1 VRTVTA
7 DPLLTETSLFRIS
20 LAQSPEDIVACQRL
34 RYDVFNV
41 ELGEG
46 LSTSDRSRLDIDP
59 FDSFCDHLMV
69 HDIETTKLVGTY
81 RLQTGEVARE
91 NLGYYGNQLF
101 DFSAYE
107 PIRHELL
114 ELGRACVHIDYR
126 NIMVLHALWKGIA
139 VYSSRNNARY
149 LIGCSSISSQD
160 ENLGVAMYRHLKDK
174 YLAEPT
180 LRTVPQPGHDCRPTG
195 EKVNPGR
202 PPRLFRAYLEISG
215 RICGPPAIDREFKTI
230 DFLTVVDLAN
240 LPDRVRT
247 RFF

>member
-1 VRTVTA
+1 MRTLTA
-7 DPLLTETSLFRIS
+7 DPLLTETSLFRVS
-20 LAQSPEDIVACQRL
+20 LAQSPRDLLECQRL
-34 RYDVFNV
+34 RYEVFNL

-46 LSTSDRSRLDIDP
+46 LSTSDRSGLDIDP

-69 HDIETTKLVGTY
+69 RDLESGKLVGTY
-81 RLQTGEVARE
+81 RLQTGEVARR
-91 NLGYYGNQLF
+91 NLGYYGDGLF
-101 DFSAYE
+101 DFSVYDS
-107 PIRHELL
+107 IRKELL

-139 VYSSRNNARY
+139 VYATRNDSRY

-160 ENLGVAMYRHLKDK
+160 ENVGVAMYEGLKEK
-174 YLAEPT
+174 YLVDPS
-180 LRTVPQPGHDCRPTG
+180 LRTVPHPGRDCRTTG
-195 EKVNPGR
+195 AEVEAAR

-230 DFLTVVDLAN
+230 DFLTLVDLAN
-240 LPDRVRT
+240 LPERVRT

>member
-7 DPLLTETSLFRIS
+7 DPLLTETSLFRVS
-20 LAQSPEDIVACQRL
+20 LAQSPYDLIACQRL
-34 RYDVFNV
+34 RYDVFNL

-46 LSTSDRSRLDIDP
+46 LSISDRSGLDIDP

-69 HDIETTKLVGTY
+69 SDLETGKLVGTY
-81 RLQTGEVARE
+81 RLQTGEVARK

-101 DFSAYE
+101 DFSVYE
-107 PIRHELL
+107 RIRREVL

-139 VYSSRNNARY
+139 VYSTRHDSRY

-160 ENLGVAMYRHLKDK
+160 ENVGAAMYDALKDK
-174 YLAEPT
+174 YLVEPS
-180 LRTVPQPGHDCRPTG
+180 LRTTPQPGHECRATG
-195 EKVNPGR
+195 EPVEAQR

-215 RICGPPAIDREFKTI
+215 RICGPPSIDREFKTI
-230 DFLTVVDLAN
+230 DFLTLVDLAN

>member
-20 LAQSPEDIVACQRL
+20 LAQSSENLIECQRL
-34 RYDVFNV
+34 RYEVFNI

-46 LSTSDRSRLDIDP
+46 LSTSDRSGLDIDP

-69 HDIETTKLVGTY
+69 RDLETGKLVGTY
-81 RLQTGEVARE
+81 RLQTGEVARR

-101 DFSAYE
+101 DFSVYE
-107 PIRHELL
+107 PIRKELL

-139 VYSSRNNARY
+139 VYATRNDSRY
-149 LIGCSSISSQD
+149 LMGCSSISSQD
-160 ENLGVAMYRHLKDK
+160 ENIGVAMYESLKEK
-174 YLAEPT
+174 YLVEPS
-180 LRTVPQPGHDCRPTG
+180 LRTTPQPGHDCRSNDTP
-195 EKVNPGR
+195 VVAQR

-230 DFLTVVDLAN
+230 DFLTLVDLDN
-240 LPDRVRT
+240 LPDRVRI

>member
-1 VRTVTA
+1 MRTVTV
-7 DPLLTETSLFRIS
+7 DPLLTETSLFRVV
-20 LAQSPEDIVACQRL
+20 LAQTPEDLVECQRL
-34 RYDVFNV
+34 RYDVFNI

-46 LSTSDRSRLDIDP
+46 LSTSDRSGLDIDP
-59 FDSFCDHLMV
+59 FDTFCDHLMV
-69 HDIETTKLVGTY
+69 RDLETGKLVGTY
-81 RLQTGEVARE
+81 RLQTGQVARR
-91 NLGYYGNQLF
+91 NLGYYGNQIF

-107 PIRHELL
+107 PIRREVL

-139 VYSSRNNARY
+139 VYATRNDSRY

-160 ENLGVAMYRHLKDK
+160 ENAGVAMYESLKEK
-174 YLAEPT
+174 YLVAPS
-180 LRTVPQPGHDCRPTG
+180 LRTQPQPGHECRATG
-195 EKVNPGR
+195 ETVEAGR

-230 DFLTVVDLAN
+230 DFLTLVDLAK
-240 LPDRVRT
+240 LPERVRT

>member
-1 VRTVTA
+1 MRTVTA
-7 DPLLTETSLFRIS
+7 DPFLTETSLFRIS
-20 LAQSPEDIVACQRL
+20 LAQSPEDLIACQRL
-34 RYDVFNV
+34 RYDVFNL

-46 LSTSDRSRLDIDP
+46 LSTSDRSGLDIDP

-69 HDIETTKLVGTY
+69 HDLETRKLVGTY
-81 RLQTGEVARE
+81 RLQTGEVARA

-101 DFSAYE
+101 DFSVYE
-107 PIRHELL
+107 PVRKELL

-139 VYSSRNNARY
+139 VYSCRNNARY

-160 ENLGVAMYRHLKDK
+160 ENVGAAMYDALKGK
-174 YLAEPT
+174 YLAEPA
-180 LRTVPQPGHDCRPTG
+180 LRTEPQPGHNCRANG
-195 EKVNPGR
+195 IKVDPGR

-230 DFLTVVDLAN
+230 DVLTLVDLAN

>member
-1 VRTVTA
+1 MKTLTP
-7 DPLLTETSLFRIS
+7 DPLLTETSLFRVS
-20 LAQSPEDIVACQRL
+20 LASSANDLVDCQRL
-34 RYDVFNV
+34 RYEVFNL

-46 LSTSDRSRLDIDP
+46 LSTSDRSGLDIDP

-69 HDIETTKLVGTY
+69 RDLETGKLVGTY
-81 RLQTGEVARE
+81 RLQTGEVAYR

-101 DFSAYE
+101 DFSVYD
-107 PIRHELL
+107 RVRKHVL

-139 VYSSRNNARY
+139 VYATRQESRY

-160 ENLGVAMYRHLKDK
+160 ENYGTAMYESLKEK
-174 YLAEPT
+174 YLVEPA
-180 LRTVPQPGHDCRPTG
+180 LRTVPQPGHECRPGG
-195 EKVNPGR
+195 ELVEVSR

-230 DFLTVVDLAN
+230 DFLTLVDLAQ
-240 LPDRVRT
+240 LPDRVLT

>member
-1 VRTVTA
+1 VKTVTV
-7 DPLLTETSLFRIS
+7 DPLLTETSLFRVS
-20 LAQSPEDIVACQRL
+20 LGQSPEDLIECQRL
-34 RYDVFNV
+34 RYDVFNL

-46 LSTSDRSRLDIDP
+46 LSTSDRSGLDIDP

-69 HDIETTKLVGTY
+69 RDLESGKLVGTY
-81 RLQTGEVARE
+81 RLQTGEVARK

-101 DFSAYE
+101 DFSVYD
-107 PIRHELL
+107 PIRREML

-139 VYSSRNNARY
+139 VYATRQDTRY

-160 ENLGVAMYRHLKDK
+160 ENFGAAMYDSLKAKHLV
-174 YLAEPT
+174 EPP
-180 LRTVPQPGHDCRPTG
+180 LRTVPQPGYSCQSTG
-195 EKVNPGR
+195 VPVEVVR

-230 DFLTVVDLAN
+230 DFLTLVDLAN

>member
-1 VRTVTA
+1 VKTA
-7 DPLLTETSLFRIS
+7 TPDPLLAETSLFRVS
-20 LAQSPEDIVACQRL
+20 LALSFEELIRCQRL
-34 RYDVFNV
+34 RYEVFNL

-46 LSTSDRSRLDIDP
+46 LSTSDRSGLDIDP
-59 FDSFCDHLMV
+59 FDTFCDHLMV
-69 HDIETTKLVGTY
+69 SDLESGKLVGTY
-81 RLQTGEVARE
+81 RLQTGEVARK

-101 DFSAYE
+101 DFSVYD
-107 PIRHELL
+107 PIREELL

-139 VYSSRNNARY
+139 VYATRNEMRY
-149 LIGCSSISSQD
+149 LVGCSSISSQD
-160 ENLGVAMYRHLKDK
+160 EAYGVAMYESLVQ
-174 YLAEPT
+174 YLVDPP
-180 LRTVPQPGHDCRPTG
+180 LRTVPQPGHACEAHGGIPQA
-195 EKVNPGR
+195 GR

-230 DFLTVVDLAN
+230 DFLTLVDLAN